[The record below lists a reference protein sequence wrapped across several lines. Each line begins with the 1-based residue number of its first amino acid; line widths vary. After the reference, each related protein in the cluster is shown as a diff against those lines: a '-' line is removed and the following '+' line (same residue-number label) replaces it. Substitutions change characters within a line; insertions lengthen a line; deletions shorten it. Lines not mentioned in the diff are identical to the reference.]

1 MLHKASQAI
10 DKVSQ
15 IMQATHSK
23 SLGTYK
29 AMFIHTIQSIVHYP
43 SMCAHTYLYAY
54 SAS

>member
-23 SLGTYK
+23 SLGTYE
-29 AMFIHTIQSIVHYP
+29 AMFTHSIQSIGHYH
-43 SMCAHTYLYAY
+43 SMCAHT
-54 SAS
+54 

>member
-23 SLGTYK
+23 SLGTYE
-29 AMFIHTIQSIVHYP
+29 AMFTHSIQSILDTIILCVH
-43 SMCAHTYLYAY
+43 MHT
-54 SAS
+54 